1 MSAKQHG
8 QPGEWAKVRGTV
20 LSLWPLFL
28 SFAALGAFAMA
39 FVLGRVTV
47 LIGARAP
54 MLFGAL
60 FLGSL
65 VLTLL
70 MWRNGVRSLESFFK
84 GARGE
89 ERVASLLASLP
100 DGWHVFHDF
109 VAGPYHVDH
118 VVAGPGGVFAVETKN
133 WRGSVV
139 ANGGRGDELVVDG
152 HLPSRS
158 PTAQAKAEAEA
169 VKAKLAHLG
178 FEVQVVPVVCFAS
191 DTLADGIV
199 KIGPVTAC
207 NGSEVV
213 RWIASAQHVVA
224 DDELVRM
231 VQLMETAR

>member
-28 SFAALGAFAMA
+28 SFAALGAFTTA
-39 FVLGRVTV
+39 FAIGRAT
-47 LIGARAP
+47 
-54 MLFGAL
+54 LFFGGL
-60 FLGSL
+60 CLGSL
-65 VLTLL
+65 ALTLL
-70 MWRNGVRSLESFFK
+70 MWRNGVRRMESFFK

-109 VAGPYHVDH
+109 VAGPCHVDH

-139 ANGGRGDELVVDG
+139 ANGDRDDELIVDG

-158 PTAQAKAEAEA
+158 PTAQAKTEAEA
-169 VKAKLAHLG
+169 VKTALARLG
-178 FEVQVVPVVCFAS
+178 IEASVAPVVCFAS
-191 DTLADGIV
+191 DSLVEGIV
-199 KIGPVTAC
+199 KIGPVTVC
-207 NGSEVV
+207 NGSELV
-213 RWIASAQHVVA
+213 RWIMSARHVVA